1 MQVDTRG
8 CAFQSEARRRGGQQ
22 EGPTSAVKNLLGFE
36 GNQDASDNCVAIT
49 AFYHLRYL
57 LF

>member
-1 MQVDTRG
+1 ML
-8 CAFQSEARRRGGQQ
+8 SNPEARRRGGQQ